1 MVMVRS
7 AAKKIRRKSQRE
19 AARLQ
24 KQADALLAME
34 EDEEVHFKRPD
45 AVPDTPPVSRTDSP
59 DQEEKNDREAEDYT
73 TVLEMV
79 KAVRDRLTALVLDN
93 TNIRAACDDL
103 RRQCHSQGVAFGDL
117 SRLVKQ
123 TREDQEETRAYAHEE
138 TGPHPSIRP
147 ELLDAGG
154 NLRARDI
161 GITWQDGDTFLHGV
175 RITGQRDNM
184 EDNRRR
190 PATAAPYPPCPE
202 ELEYARRQPVMSTP
216 CQQSHGHPSGD
227 TSTPGFP
234 RPVCIEMSDTPA
246 HHFTGPRQEMSDT
259 PAHHFAGPRQEGRPA
274 HRPAAPIQRFN
285 SKSIGWPAWFR
296 HFRAVADVQGWDK
309 DQRALQMVSYLDE
322 KAMNVAQ
329 ELSDRELYD
338 YDALVGLL
346 SARFDP
352 ASRVSASRSR
362 FHGRTRRH
370 QEDAD
375 SYADSITELCRLGY
389 PQSSPE
395 LRQELISEQFVRG
408 QSDPELKK
416 YLWVVIR
423 TQKDRKL
430 QTLIEVCTDFAS
442 LSHTTSV
449 HRPAEQVFA
458 LEEDDDREE
467 EEVFAVVDRQQWN
480 TQRAAEPPLSP
491 ELQQMFALAR
501 RMGYEMRPIARRF
514 DAPRQTPGPRS
525 SPNKDYR
532 APFRP
537 RDYSRTKCFSCG
549 QLGHTQVR
557 CPKPDSSLPFR
568 PSGWVDRSSGPQRG
582 SGGPPQGNEV

>member
-1 MVMVRS
+1 MG
-7 AAKKIRRKSQRE
+7 
-19 AARLQ
+19 
-24 KQADALLAME
+24 E
-34 EDEEVHFKRPD
+34 EDFEKEEEEEVVFKKRRT
-45 AVPDTPPVSRTDSP
+45 VPDTPRASRANTP
-59 DQEEKNDREAEDYT
+59 EPEGKEENCRQFDQ
-73 TVLEMV
+73 VLHLV
-79 KAVRDRLTALVLDN
+79 KSVRDQVQALVTDN

-103 RRQCHSQGVAFGDL
+103 RRQCHSQGVAFGEL
-117 SRLVKQ
+117 SRLVNR
-123 TREDQEETRAYAHEE
+123 TREDQEESGLYSRNQSGHN
-138 TGPHPSIRP
+138 PPIRQ
-147 ELLDAGG
+147 ELLDAEG
-154 NLRARDI
+154 NLRAQDI
-161 GITWQDGDTFLHGV
+161 GISWQDGETFLHGV
-175 RITGQRDNM
+175 LITGRRDTREEDHRPQETAEVYPSCQRDR
-184 EDNRRR
+184 EDVYRR
-190 PATAAPYPPCPE
+190 PT
-202 ELEYARRQPVMSTP
+202 MSTP
-216 CQQSHGHPSGD
+216 YEQRREQP
-227 TSTPGFP
+227 P
-234 RPVCIEMSDTPA
+234 RCIEMSETPA
-246 HHFTGPRQEMSDT
+246 THFAVPRQD
-259 PAHHFAGPRQEGRPA
+259 GRPS

-285 SKSIGWPAWFR
+285 SKNIGWPAWFR
-296 HFRAVADVQGWDK
+296 HFKAVADVQGWDK

-329 ELSDRELYD
+329 ELSDRELYN

-375 SYADSITELCRLGY
+375 TYADAITELCRLGY

-423 TQKDRKL
+423 TQKEKKL

-442 LSHTTSV
+442 LSSSPSM

-458 LEEDDDREE
+458 LEEDDDQEE
-467 EEVFAVVDRQQWN
+467 EMFAVVDRQRWS
-480 TQRAAEPPLSP
+480 TQGAAGPPLSP

-501 RMGYEMRPIARRF
+501 RMGYEMRPISRRF
-514 DAPRQTPGPRS
+514 DAPRQTPGSRQT
-525 SPNKDYR
+525 PNRDYR
-532 APFRP
+532 APFKP

-568 PSGWVDRSSGPQRG
+568 PSGWVDRSDGPRRNSGT
-582 SGGPPQGNEV
+582 SPQGNEI